1 MQERDVALACI
12 KAVFADADVKTKCVG
27 SPMQIIITTP
37 EGAKIYKGDQ
47 RQLYRKR
54 GWPGA
59 CDPTPHR
66 PRFAGPQSPR
76 APRGAGR

>member
-1 MQERDVALACI
+1 M
-12 KAVFADADVKTKCVG
+12 FADADVKTKCVG